1 MKKETYGKISLDVSM
16 ECGIEKAN
24 DNLNDYNI
32 LKAIFETEDGIVTV
46 DVHNGSVDWEKE
58 YED

>member
-1 MKKETYGKISLDVSM
+1 M